1 MRHIVIYTLT
11 ALPPMTKRPTKID
24 RLREMGML
32 NPQPERVRAPWFEVA
47 GFFDA
52 NDLLQV
58 KYEMLRHARKD
69 GVTKAEAAA
78 LFGGSGPTFYQ
89 VEAAFGQAGLAG
101 GGAPARPV
109 FTHPRRHGRDDGAY
123 VGVGDK

>member
-52 NDLLQV
+52 LGERMDRLPAPD
-58 KYEMLRHARKD
+58 H
-69 GVTKAEAAA
+69 GVHGE
-78 LFGGSGPTFYQ
+78 PQ
-89 VEAAFGQAGLAG
+89 EQEGLA
-101 GGAPARPV
+101 A
-109 FTHPRRHGRDDGAY
+109 
-123 VGVGDK
+123 